1 MPGHSVRRSGG
12 HGPPARNGQLAARG
26 YDLDF
31 VRHQPDAD
39 ALGGAVHPPRRQR
52 PCRARGQLVSQPGWL
67 CEQCAAR
74 PESSH
79 DYRGDGCAGAVAG
92 PGSRETEDRM
102 SGVSIY
108 RTEVAPEWID
118 YNGHLRDAYYSL
130 IVSLATDAL
139 MDRLGL
145 DEAYR
150 ARTRC
155 TLYTLEMHMHFLH
168 EVKKTDVVDV
178 AVRIL
183 GTDRKRI
190 HAAFDMR
197 CGRYPDP
204 VATAEIMLL
213 HVYQGDEPKAQAFP
227 SEVVEAL
234 AGVAEEEAAA
244 GALAAD
250 TAGAGTGAGG

>member
-1 MPGHSVRRSGG
+1 
-12 HGPPARNGQLAARG
+12 
-26 YDLDF
+26 
-31 VRHQPDAD
+31 
-39 ALGGAVHPPRRQR
+39 
-52 PCRARGQLVSQPGWL
+52 
-67 CEQCAAR
+67 
-74 PESSH
+74 
-79 DYRGDGCAGAVAG
+79 
-92 PGSRETEDRM
+92 M
-102 SGVSIY
+102 SGVNIY

-155 TLYTLEMHMHFLH
+155 TLYTLEMHMHFLR

-213 HVYQGDEPKAQAFP
+213 HVHQGDEPKAQTFP
-227 SEVVEAL
+227 PEVIEAL
-234 AGVAEEEAAA
+234 ARIAEEDAAGTVAPGAAGTVTPGAAGTAAA
-244 GALAAD
+244 GATGAAA
-250 TAGAGTGAGG
+250 AGAGAAAGAAGTRMAGAVGAAAGVPAREPPQGGAPAPASPIPGSRRMELRSRS

>member
-1 MPGHSVRRSGG
+1 
-12 HGPPARNGQLAARG
+12 
-26 YDLDF
+26 
-31 VRHQPDAD
+31 
-39 ALGGAVHPPRRQR
+39 
-52 PCRARGQLVSQPGWL
+52 
-67 CEQCAAR
+67 
-74 PESSH
+74 
-79 DYRGDGCAGAVAG
+79 
-92 PGSRETEDRM
+92 M
-102 SGVSIY
+102 SGVAIY

-139 MDRLGL
+139 MERVGL
-145 DEAYR
+145 DEGYR

-178 AVRIL
+178 SVRIL

-190 HAAFDMR
+190 HAALDMR

-213 HVYQGDEPKAQAFP
+213 HVYQGDEPKAQSFP
-227 SEVVEAL
+227 PEVIEAL
-234 AGVAEEEAAA
+234 ARVAEE
-244 GALAAD
+244 GAVVPGE
-250 TAGAGTGAGG
+250 TATIPGSRRMEMRSRS